1 MTALRPLTAAAA
13 DSVRTTIE
21 KKSILQLREGKKW
34 SPFVRPS
41 FFTGYKICRRNKKRD
56 MDNIQK
62 YRAVQ
67 YDKFGGI
74 DVLHINEIDLPAP
87 GIGQVLVRVKAAGI
101 NPGEST
107 IRNGVFAKQWPSI
120 FPSGQGSD
128 FAGIVERVGEHV
140 EDFKK
145 GDEVIGFTDARSSQA
160 EYVLAEEAH
169 LVRKP
174 EHVPWEQAGSLF
186 VVGTTGY
193 AAVKAVAL
201 KRGDILVVSGAAG
214 GVGSVVVQLAVNMG
228 AKVIG
233 IASEANHGWLS
244 KHGII
249 PISYGMDL
257 AARIK
262 TAAGGHV
269 DAFID
274 CYGQGYVDLAL
285 QLGVATDRIDT
296 IIDFEAA
303 KKYKVKT
310 DGNSAGAKAEVLAEL
325 ANLVDKG
332 RLEIPIARVYPLDQ
346 VRKAYE
352 ELEKRHTHGKIVL
365 VP

>member
-1 MTALRPLTAAAA
+1 MKDYLNYQEEG
-13 DSVRTTIE
+13 TI
-21 KKSILQLREGKKW
+21 KKKGWPPIA
-34 SPFVRPS
+34 RPS
-41 FFTGYKICRRNKKRD
+41 LKKINN
-56 MDNIQK
+56 MENIQK
-62 YRAVQ
+62 FRAVQ
-67 YDKFGGI
+67 YDKYGGI
-74 DVLHINEIDLPAP
+74 DVLHIDEVRLQKP
-87 GIGQVLVRVKAAGI
+87 GSGQVLVKVKAAGI
-101 NPGEST
+101 NPGEAT
-107 IRNGVFAKQWPSI
+107 IRAGTFAKQWPAT

-128 FAGIVERVGEHV
+128 FAGIVDQVGEHV

-145 GDEVIGFTDARSSQA
+145 GDEVIGFTDARASQA
-160 EYVLAEEAH
+160 EYVLAEEGH
-169 LVRKP
+169 LVLKP
-174 EHVPWEQAGSLF
+174 AHVSWEQAGSLF

-193 AAVKAVAL
+193 AAVKAVTL
-201 KRGDILVVSGAAG
+201 KKGDTLVVSGAAG
-214 GVGSVVVQLAVNMG
+214 GVGSVVVQLATNAG

-233 IASEANHGWLS
+233 IASEANHGWLK
-244 KHGII
+244 KHGVI
-249 PISYGMDL
+249 PIAYGVDL

-262 TAAGGHV
+262 EAANGHI

-285 QLGVATDRIDT
+285 QLGVTTQRIDT

-332 RLEIPIARVYPLDQ
+332 KLEIPIAKVYPLDE
-346 VRKAYE
+346 VREAYE